1 MASAGK
7 IERLVAKAAT
17 QLVKPDTEGAT
28 APVFLHRDHL
38 ASVKLTTDA
47 TGCVASRSP
56 YRSYGDRTQAEA
68 PFIPGYSPAAPAEP
82 RGFIGERHDP
92 ETGRLYLHARNY
104 DPMIGC
110 FLSPDTLD
118 PIEPGVGTNRYAY
131 ADNDPSNRSDP
142 NAHVV
147 QLAPLMGAVP

>member
-17 QLVKPDTEGAT
+17 QLVKPDTGGAT

-47 TGCVASRSP
+47 TGCVASRSA
-56 YRSYGDRTQAEA
+56 YRPYGDRTQAEA
-68 PFIPGYSPAAPAEP
+68 PSIPGRSPAVPAEP

-92 ETGRLYLHARNY
+92 ETGLLYLHARYY
-104 DPMIGC
+104 DPLIGR

-118 PIEPGVGTNRYAY
+118 PIEPGVGGNRYAY

-147 QLAPLMGAVP
+147 QLAPLMGAVS